1 MKPDFSTISYN
12 TAPAPAAPAAPAT
25 AATLLPE
32 GIAVKPVYTAD
43 DVAGLAAAIP
53 AAAAL
58 NRHDA
63 RARAEQV
70 CSVDRM
76 VDEYEELYRS
86 TLESAS
92 APESA
97 HGLAIA

>member
-1 MKPDFSTISYN
+1 V
-12 TAPAPAAPAAPAT
+12 AAFARGGI
-25 AATLLPE
+25 PE
-32 GIAVKPVYTAD
+32 IIDASSGVLVPAD